1 MINSEVKSMLKRV
14 TLFDC
19 IVGGAISTILY
30 FTYRE
35 FAGMFFIGLAV
46 AVFNFII
53 SGIITESVLSKNKAP
68 GIFFMCIKL
77 LRIFL
82 ICIVPIMFYKEKM
95 YLAIFYILGFAS
107 HFIALVLYAL
117 FNKNSV

>member
-1 MINSEVKSMLKRV
+1 MLKRV
-14 TLFDC
+14 TLFDY
-19 IVGGAISTILY
+19 IVGGIITTILY

-53 SGIITESVLSKNKAP
+53 SGIITEIVLSKNKAP
-68 GIFFMCIKL
+68 GNFFMFIKL

-82 ICIVPIMFYKEKM
+82 ISFVPIMFYNEKM
-95 YLAIFYILGFAS
+95 YLVTAYILGFTS
-107 HFIALVLYAL
+107 HFIALVLYSL
-117 FNKNSV
+117 FSKNSV